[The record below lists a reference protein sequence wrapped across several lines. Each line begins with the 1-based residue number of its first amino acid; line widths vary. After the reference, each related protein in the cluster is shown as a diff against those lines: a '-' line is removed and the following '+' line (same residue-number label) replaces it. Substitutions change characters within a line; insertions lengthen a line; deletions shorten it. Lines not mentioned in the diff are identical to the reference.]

1 MKEGRMT
8 DSELVQSSLKG
19 NMESYRML
27 MDRYREQAMALAL
40 NILANYQDAED
51 ACQEAFLKAFQNLER
66 FDLERSFKNWFYV
79 LLSHLCLD
87 QVRKRNRFR
96 FLVGHVLSRDAAAAA
111 VAAAPNPGPSP
122 FPGLKLLGRLRPKE
136 RTAIFLWSQE
146 GYSGAELAAALGCSQ
161 KTAYVHL
168 FRART
173 RLKAILKEET
183 NESH

>member
-1 MKEGRMT
+1 MT
-8 DSELVQSSLKG
+8 DNELVRSSLQG
-19 NMESYRML
+19 NMESYRTL

-66 FDLERSFKNWFYV
+66 FDVERSFKSWFYV

-96 FLVGHVLSRDAAAAA
+96 HFVGRFLSQDATAAA
-111 VAAAPNPGPSP
+111 VPATPNPGPSP
-122 FPGLKLLGRLRPKE
+122 YLGLKLLGRLRPKE

-146 GYSGAELAAALGCSQ
+146 GYSGAELAAVLGCSQ

-173 RLKAILKEET
+173 RLKAILKEEMH
-183 NESH
+183 ESH